1 MKKINP
7 DRIKDKLAW
16 LGKNKEGKWAVIQW
30 PNVLLSAWI
39 FLLVINYFYHSQ
51 SLSHLQ
57 GAVLFAWA
65 YNELTQGESRFRKI
79 LGAVILVIVSIGFF
93 R

>member
-1 MKKINP
+1 MNKMTSN
-7 DRIKDKLAW
+7 RALRVLAW
-16 LGKNKEGKWAVIQW
+16 LGKDKEGKWAMIQW

-39 FLLVINYFYHSQ
+39 LLFVVNYFYQ
-51 SLSHLQ
+51 TRGLKHLE

-65 YNELTQGESRFRKI
+65 YNELAQGESRFRKI
-79 LGAVILVIVSIGFF
+79 LGAVILVIVLVNFF